1 LREIAFI
8 KQNKDKW
15 ESFENYLFNN
25 ISINPDTLSDL
36 FIQINND
43 IAYSNTHYPK
53 SKLNIYLNALGAA
66 SYQKIY
72 LKKSSISTIKEF
84 WSKEVPLLL
93 YEKRLYIYFTFILFF
108 VFILIG
114 VFSSIYDESFIR
126 GILGDNYVDTT
137 IENIKKGDPAAVY
150 NNHSKIGN
158 LNSFVS
164 ITINNVRVGI
174 LMYIS
179 GFLIGI
185 GTFKLLF
192 FNSIM
197 VGAFQTMF
205 FKEGQLL
212 KSMSAIWIHGSMEIF
227 AMNIEAAAGFILGT
241 SWIFPGSFTRFQSFI
256 KNGKESLK
264 IFLSTIPFT
273 IFAGL
278 LEGFT
283 TQYYNEMPM
292 FVAFA
297 IIFAT
302 LGLILYYYIFFP
314 IRIHR
319 KHKNTLKNMLEEYEI
334 Q

>member
-1 LREIAFI
+1 MREVAFI

-15 ESFENYLFNN
+15 ETFENYLFNN
-25 ISINPDTLSDL
+25 ISINPDALSDL
-36 FIQINND
+36 FIQLNND
-43 IAYSNTHYPK
+43 IAYSQTHYPK
-53 SKLNIYLNALGAA
+53 SKLNTYLNALGASA
-66 SYQKIY
+66 YQKVY
-72 LKKSSISTIKEF
+72 KKKSSISTIKDF
-84 WSKEVPLLL
+84 WNKEVPLIL

-114 VFSSIYDESFIR
+114 IFSSLFDESFVR
-126 GILGDNYVDTT
+126 GILGDQYVDQTL
-137 IENIKKGDPAAVY
+137 ENIKKGDPAAVY
-150 NNHSKIGN
+150 NNNTKIGD

-179 GFLIGI
+179 GFFMCI

-197 VGAFQTMF
+197 IGAFQTMF
-205 FKEGQLL
+205 FKEGQLI

-241 SWIFPGSFTRFQSFI
+241 SWIFPGSFTRFQSLI
-256 KNGKESLK
+256 KNVKESLK

-283 TQYYNEMPM
+283 TQYYNEMPT
-292 FVAFA
+292 FLAFA

-302 LGLILYYYIFFP
+302 LGLILYYYLIYP
-314 IRIHR
+314 IKIH
-319 KHKNTLKNMLEEYEI
+319 KQYKSSLKNIIEEYESE
-334 Q
+334 